1 MCSSHPRLPRGLQ
14 TPQTVPPSP
23 GGAGPV
29 SHPLAPPPSSH
40 SPGVG
45 VGRVEGEQVEWM
57 VTEVHT
63 FNIYTLNISHT
74 HTHTRAGVWLQNNRL
89 PQQYVFL
96 CLAEQ
101 TSAVKLG
108 FLILLLSPMLLRYAA
123 SNRHR
128 ICSDTFSNEE
138 QQMNLFNSI

>member
-1 MCSSHPRLPRGLQ
+1 MRTKGGRLTPAVPSLQ
-14 TPQTVPPSP
+14 TSLPSP
-23 GGAGPV
+23 GCAGTLAHHWA
-29 SHPLAPPPSSH
+29 HPPWSH